1 MGEVSSL
8 RVDPGVDP
16 GEGFL
21 HCHASVLG
29 EGRRLGITGH
39 KVLPVSQGPTQPP
52 GCGVAG

>member
-8 RVDPGVDP
+8 RVDPGK
-16 GEGFL
+16 GFL
-21 HCHASVLG
+21 HYHASVLG